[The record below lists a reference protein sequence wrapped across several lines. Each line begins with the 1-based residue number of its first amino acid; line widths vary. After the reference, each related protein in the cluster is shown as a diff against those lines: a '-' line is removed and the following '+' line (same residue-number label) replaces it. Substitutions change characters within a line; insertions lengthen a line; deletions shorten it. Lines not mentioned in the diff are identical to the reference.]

1 MLYLSLNDGKE
12 GIPMLWHL
20 QASTNPKA
28 NANPDGKLNALK
40 LIILT
45 VSMTTVVPGEMTT
58 MMNICSRY
66 RAYTNEKQPLDR
78 INLHTQTHS
87 GCTLPTI
94 QM

>member
-1 MLYLSLNDGKE
+1 
-12 GIPMLWHL
+12 
-20 QASTNPKA
+20 
-28 NANPDGKLNALK
+28 
-40 LIILT
+40 
-45 VSMTTVVPGEMTT
+45 VVPGEMTT